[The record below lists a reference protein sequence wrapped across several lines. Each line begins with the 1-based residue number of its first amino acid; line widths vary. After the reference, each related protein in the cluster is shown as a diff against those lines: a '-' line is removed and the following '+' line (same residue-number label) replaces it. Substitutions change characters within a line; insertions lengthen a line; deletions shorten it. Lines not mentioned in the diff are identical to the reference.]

1 MPWKESCQVNERMKF
16 IARIEEGE
24 RMSDVCAEFGISR
37 KTGYKFLTRY
47 RQYGPAG
54 LYDEPRVAHRLP
66 HRVPDEL
73 ARLLVD
79 ARKSHPSW
87 GSRKLRAWLLSKQ
100 PDVRLPSP
108 STIGDILKRHGLVQ
122 PRRRRR
128 CVPLP
133 TTARHLAIAPNQVW
147 CADFKG
153 QFRLG
158 NGRYCYPLTIT
169 DSFSRFIV
177 ACEALEDTKGGP
189 AQNAFE
195 MAFRE
200 HGLPQV
206 ILTDNG
212 APFASRGLLGL
223 SKLSAWW
230 WWLGIRHE
238 RTDPGHPEQNGRH
251 ERMHRTLKAET
262 TRPAAATLLQQQ
274 ERFDRFVHEFNTER
288 PHEALDLRPPSSI
301 YTPSLR
307 RFTEDPP
314 DPKYDLHDLTTRVTA
329 AGHIRVPG
337 SPRSWPPLYLSA
349 ALAGHRIGLREVD
362 DDVFLISFLSAD
374 LGLWNVKT
382 KTFSPTPT
390 RSPVEGP
397 TTVTDAPGL

>member
-1 MPWKESCQVNERMKF
+1 MKF

-24 RMSDVCAEFGISR
+24 RMSDVCADFEISR
-37 KTGYKFLTRY
+37 KTGYKFLNRY
-47 RQYGPAG
+47 RQYGPVG
-54 LYDEPRVAHRLP
+54 LYDEPRAAHRLP

-73 ARLLVD
+73 VRLLLD
-79 ARKSHPSW
+79 ARRAHPTW
-87 GSRKLRAWLLSKQ
+87 GARKLRAWLAAKQ
-100 PDVRLPSP
+100 PGLRLPAP
-108 STIGDILKRHGLVQ
+108 STIGDALKRHGLVKT
-122 PRRRRR
+122 RRRRR
-128 CVPLP
+128 YVPLP
-133 TTARHLAIAPNQVW
+133 TTSRHLALAPNQVW

-195 MAFRE
+195 IAFRE
-200 HGLPQV
+200 HGLPEA

-223 SKLSAWW
+223 TKLSAWW
-230 WWLGIRHE
+230 WQLGIRHE

-274 ERFDRFVHEFNTER
+274 ERFDRFVHEYNTER
-288 PHEALDLRPPSSI
+288 PHEALDLQPPTTAYAS
-301 YTPSLR
+301 SLR
-307 RFTEDPP
+307 SFTEPP
-314 DPKYDLHDLTTRVTA
+314 LESYALHDLTVQVSTC
-329 AGHIRVPG
+329 GHIRIPG
-337 SPRSWPPLYLSA
+337 SPRSVPNLYLSA
-349 ALAGHRIGLREVD
+349 ALAGHCIGLREVD
-362 DDVFLISFLSAD
+362 DDVFLLSFLSAD
-374 LGLWNVKT
+374 LGLWNVRT
-382 KTFSPTPT
+382 KTFCQQPS
-390 RSPVEGP
+390 RGPVAG
-397 TTVTDAPGL
+397 TKTVTHPPGL